1 MSIKKHM
8 QQFTAGI
15 LNPDEGPPETK
26 SPAPPSRTGMTAPG
40 ALAHFS
46 KDFNDM
52 EREVARLK
60 QSQGLPATISRDLL
74 DPSPYQTRK
83 IDENK
88 VAELVANLT
97 ANPLSTPITVRRVGE
112 RYQIIAGH
120 HRDAAYGV
128 MGRKEIAGSV
138 IDVTD
143 AEAQR
148 LVFYDNLL
156 APQLTDFEKFAGFA
170 ALRSARGMTMEQLAT
185 EAGISKT
192 LVSYLMS
199 FDRLAPEVFA
209 AVEKHPT
216 VIGATLAAKLATLP
230 TQLNERTAQAIE
242 LLANGQ
248 LLSSNAIAWIE
259 QKEKPVKPEST
270 TIKSGR
276 YNYADVVRR
285 DKQVTIRFADSEDAD
300 AIEQALIDL
309 LKAKASSQK

>member
-1 MSIKKHM
+1 MNMKKHM
-8 QQFTAGI
+8 QMFTAGI
-15 LNPDEGPPETK
+15 LNPDDGPSAAART
-26 SPAPPSRTGMTAPG
+26 APPSRTGMTAPG

-46 KDFNDM
+46 KDFTDM

-60 QSQGLPATISRDLL
+60 QNQGLPATISRDLL

-83 IDENK
+83 LDENK

-128 MGRKEIAGSV
+128 MGRKDIAVSV

-276 YNYADVVRR
+276 YKYADVVRR

-309 LKAKASSQK
+309 LQAKASSQK